1 MNKPARIA
9 AAGANTADDADNAG
23 NEDGADYSGGAD
35 NAPTPTLRRG
45 SSLLELCKN
54 EQWADMIDE
63 LARSSQ
69 VSGTRAARL
78 LLAVVGSGKGQ

>member
-1 MNKPARIA
+1 MKKPARIA
-9 AAGANTADDADNAG
+9 AAGANTTDGADNAG

-35 NAPTPTLRRG
+35 NAATPTLRRG

-69 VSGTRAARL
+69 ARGTRAARL